1 VFALDT
7 NTLIYFFK
15 GQGNVKQ
22 RLLNTAPADILI
34 PSIVLFE
41 LEVGILQSTHRSRR
55 RAQLDSLT
63 STVTVMNFGRHTARR
78 AAEIKAT
85 LGKLGKLIGPTDIL
99 IAAIAMEHGA
109 TLVTHETEHF
119 GRVPGLLLEDWF

>member
-15 GQGNVKQ
+15 GLGQVKQ
-22 RLLNTAPADILI
+22 RLLSTAPADIQI
-34 PSIVLFE
+34 PSIVLYE
-41 LEVGILQSTHRSRR
+41 LEVGILQSTHAQKR

-63 STVTVMNFGRHTARR
+63 STVNILNFGRHTARR
-78 AAEIKAT
+78 AAEIQSM
-85 LGKLGKLIGPTDIL
+85 LNKLGKPIGPTDTL

-109 TLVTHETEHF
+109 TLVTHNTAHF
-119 GRVPGLLLEDWF
+119 ERVAGLRLEDWF